1 MTALSPTGEDNPA
14 GALRELCG
22 ALMHRIR
29 GVVEDHR
36 AAVQAG
42 LCLSLAVSVWLIKR
56 NIRHP
61 MINGVTSAS
70 DLSDR
75 AKRKGWRLFG
85 YVAAV
90 DQNGNIWFY
99 HVADVVRMVPQL
111 RYALLR
117 ASLAHRGTGA
127 TASTP
132 NGSSDIPHIVAGDL
146 TPPNSDLKLHPIR
159 PDVTDQES
167 QALMRAQCV
176 PVILSDIDLIPWV
189 STCSDSIEGEMSGVE
204 EATALLDMTLDRK
217 KVFIYLRGDTL
228 DGRLIGRLTLCD
240 SPGRSKDLAE
250 TLVKSGLAVVRD
262 ESRVRVEQDE
272 LGVNRFRRL
281 LRWRR
286 REKMRSLQHTAQS
299 HHLGWWKGAAYR
311 RAKAA
316 IQGADS
322 DSATTTTTGYE
333 KDKTTDN
340 PIVGSRYQLSPTNK
354 KTTDS
359 VLPTIVTRMT
369 PRQLAMNFKRREEL
383 VSNLFVFSYL
393 YYSHFLSILCG
404 FDK

>member
-1 MTALSPTGEDNPA
+1 METLW
-14 GALRELCG
+14 LR
-22 ALMHRIR
+22 R
-29 GVVEDHR
+29 GGGPKREHLVLPRGGRR
-36 AAVQAG
+36 A
-42 LCLSLAVSVWLIKR
+42 
-56 NIRHP
+56 
-61 MINGVTSAS
+61 
-70 DLSDR
+70 
-75 AKRKGWRLFG
+75 
-85 YVAAV
+85 
-90 DQNGNIWFY
+90 
-99 HVADVVRMVPQL
+99 
-111 RYALLR
+111 
-117 ASLAHRGTGA
+117 
-127 TASTP
+127 
-132 NGSSDIPHIVAGDL
+132 NGSSTSL
-146 TPPNSDLKLHPIR
+146 RL
-159 PDVTDQES
+159 
-167 QALMRAQCV
+167 
-176 PVILSDIDLIPWV
+176 
-189 STCSDSIEGEMSGVE
+189 VE
-204 EATALLDMTLDRK
+204 
-217 KVFIYLRGDTL
+217 
-228 DGRLIGRLTLCD
+228 
-240 SPGRSKDLAE
+240 
-250 TLVKSGLAVVRD
+250 GLACPPRHWRD
-262 ESRVRVEQDE
+262 GEHTERVLRHPSHSRRRSRVRVEQDE